1 MARRTSPTPLTQ
13 AKALPGWDA
22 LLLLLLTVSLLRID
36 SLAEAAVLPTLRQD
50 VLSHP
55 LLGGLLPA
63 AGIAAMGERSPW
75 PGEPVGLLLI
85 ALSLGFVF
93 VYLLVDLA
101 RPARWRSRAKWLLL
115 VCVLA
120 TALFLPTGKL
130 ILLRQQ
136 SGPASYTHDGGVIQT
151 EATIEYLLDGR
162 NPYSEDYTET
172 AMAEWGFDEYRT
184 ALYHYPYLPWTFV
197 FSAPFYLLGQ
207 AVGFYD
213 QRLVYLLLLAI
224 ALALTP
230 RLLKNER
237 AQLAAVMLLGLN
249 PLLGLDVIF
258 GQNDSFVLAWII
270 FSLAAWQAW
279 RVSGAVTTQP
289 PHPNPPQI
297 GEGSVTTPPL
307 LWGRLGGGELRG
319 ATKWRLLSTLL
330 FGLACASKPT
340 AWFLAPF
347 YGLLLLADQPALAT
361 SGWIGLLRAVPAI
374 LRRVWPGLLV
384 FALLVGPYVVG
395 DASAFYD
402 DVWRWSSGQGE
413 TGYQIWGWG
422 ASNFVLILGLVADR
436 FGQWPF
442 WLLEVLVAV
451 PLLLWFVRR
460 QQQNNQPGTA
470 LWHYAALLALFFY
483 VSRFLN
489 ENYLGYLLAFF
500 ALGYLMDEENNR

>member
-1 MARRTSPTPLTQ
+1 MENLFDLCIHHLFERQVSKTPDKIALILQERKLTYAEINEQANQIAAALVGLGVGIETPVGICLRRSPEAVAAILGILKAGGAYVPIDPDFPESRKRYILEDSGCGVLLTE
-13 AKALPGWDA
+13 DA
-22 LLLLLLTVSLLRID
+22 LLSALPPFAGRI
-36 SLAEAAVLPTLRQD
+36 
-50 VLSHP
+50 
-55 LLGGLLPA
+55 
-63 AGIAAMGERSPW
+63 
-75 PGEPVGLLLI
+75 
-85 ALSLGFVF
+85 
-93 VYLLVDLA
+93 LLVD
-101 RPARWRSRAKWLLL
+101 
-115 VCVLA
+115 
-120 TALFLPTGKL
+120 
-130 ILLRQQ
+130 
-136 SGPASYTHDGGVIQT
+136 
-151 EATIEYLLDGR
+151 
-162 NPYSEDYTET
+162 
-172 AMAEWGFDEYRT
+172 
-184 ALYHYPYLPWTFV
+184 
-197 FSAPFYLLGQ
+197 
-207 AVGFYD
+207 
-213 QRLVYLLLLAI
+213 
-224 ALALTP
+224 
-230 RLLKNER
+230 
-237 AQLAAVMLLGLN
+237 
-249 PLLGLDVIF
+249 
-258 GQNDSFVLAWII
+258 
-270 FSLAAWQAW
+270 
-279 RVSGAVTTQP
+279 VTTQP

-384 FALLVGPYVVG
+384 FALLVGPYVVW

>member
-1 MARRTSPTPLTQ
+1 MARRTTSTPLKR
-13 AKALPGWDA
+13 ASALPGWDA
-22 LLLLLLTVSLLRID
+22 LLLILLTVALVRID

-85 ALSLGFVF
+85 TLSLSSAFA
-93 VYLLVDLA
+93 YLLVDLA
-101 RPARWRSRAKWLLL
+101 RPAPWRSAAKWLLL
-115 VCVLA
+115 ACVL
-120 TALFLPTGKL
+120 TTVLFLPTLKL
-130 ILLRQQ
+130 VLLRQQ

-151 EATIEYLLDGR
+151 EATIDFLLQGR
-162 NPYSEDYTET
+162 NPYREEYTET
-172 AMAEWGFDEYRT
+172 PMAEWGFDEYRT

-207 AVGFYD
+207 VVGFYD

-224 ALALTP
+224 ALALAP
-230 RLLKNER
+230 RLVQGER
-237 AQLAAVMLLGLN
+237 ARLAAVMLLGLN
-249 PLLGLDVIF
+249 PLMGLDVIF
-258 GQNDSFVLAWII
+258 GQNDSFVLAWVI
-270 FSLAAWQAW
+270 FSLVAWQQW
-279 RVSGAVTTQP
+279 RSSGQ
-289 PHPNPPQI
+289 
-297 GEGSVTTPPL
+297 
-307 LWGRLGGGELRG
+307 
-319 ATKWRLLSTLL
+319 TKWRLVSALL

-340 AWFLAPF
+340 AWFFAPF
-347 YGLLLLADQPALAT
+347 YGLLLLADRADLAAG
-361 SGWIGLLRAVPAI
+361 GWMGLLRAIPAI
-374 LRRVWPGLLV
+374 LRRVWPALLV
-384 FALLVGPYVVG
+384 FALLVGPYLLW

-442 WLLEVLVAV
+442 WLLEAVVAL

-460 QQQNNQPGTA
+460 QQQNNQPGLA
-470 LWHYAALLALFFY
+470 LWHYATLLAAFFY
-483 VSRFLN
+483 TSRFLN

-500 ALGYLMDEENNR
+500 ALGYLMSEE

>member
-1 MARRTSPTPLTQ
+1 MAQRTTSTPIQ
-13 AKALPGWDA
+13 RANVRPGWDA
-22 LLLLLLTVSLLRID
+22 LLLILLTVALVRID

-85 ALSLGFVF
+85 TLAIGFAF
-93 VYLLVDLA
+93 AYLLVDLA
-101 RPARWRSRAKWLLL
+101 RPARWRSRAKWILLT
-115 VCVLA
+115 CVLA
-120 TALFLPTGKL
+120 TVLFLPTLKL
-130 ILLRQQ
+130 VLLRQQ

-151 EATIEYLLDGR
+151 EATIDYLLDGR
-162 NPYSEDYTET
+162 NPYREDYTET

-207 AVGFYD
+207 AIGFYD

-224 ALALTP
+224 ALALAP
-230 RLLKNER
+230 QLMGNER
-237 AQLAAVMLLGLN
+237 AKLAAVMLLGLN
-249 PLLGLDVIF
+249 PLMGLDVIF
-258 GQNDSFVLAWII
+258 GQNDSFVLAWVI
-270 FSLAAWQAW
+270 FSLVAWQRW
-279 RVSGAVTTQP
+279 RNSGQ
-289 PHPNPPQI
+289 
-297 GEGSVTTPPL
+297 
-307 LWGRLGGGELRG
+307 
-319 ATKWRLLSTLL
+319 TKWRVASVLL

-347 YGLLLLADQPALAT
+347 FGLLLLADRPELAK
-361 SGWIGLLRAVPAI
+361 SGWMGLLRAVPLI

-384 FALLVGPYVVG
+384 FGLLVGPYLLW
-395 DASAFYD
+395 DARAFYD

-422 ASNFVLILGLVADR
+422 ASNFVLMLGLVTNR

-442 WLLEVLVAV
+442 WLLEGIVAL
-451 PLLLWFVRR
+451 PLLLWFLRR
-460 QQQNNQPGTA
+460 QQQNNQPGLA
-470 LWHYAALLALFFY
+470 LWHYATLLALFFY
-483 VSRFLN
+483 FSRFLN

-500 ALGYLMDEENNR
+500 ALGYLLSEE